1 MNNDLITQEAL
12 NEWLSEHSDWQVR
25 DGALYRTMAL
35 TNFSCAMHP
44 ANQIA
49 VLAEQQ
55 DHHPQLNVS
64 WGSLEIFWV
73 SHDVKGISQRD
84 VNLALMTDR
93 ALQEYRRK
101 SHAA

>member
-1 MNNDLITQEAL
+1 M
-12 NEWLSEHSDWQVR
+12 
-25 DGALYRTMAL
+25 
-35 TNFSCAMHP
+35 
-44 ANQIA
+44 
-49 VLAEQQ
+49 
-55 DHHPQLNVS
+55 NVS